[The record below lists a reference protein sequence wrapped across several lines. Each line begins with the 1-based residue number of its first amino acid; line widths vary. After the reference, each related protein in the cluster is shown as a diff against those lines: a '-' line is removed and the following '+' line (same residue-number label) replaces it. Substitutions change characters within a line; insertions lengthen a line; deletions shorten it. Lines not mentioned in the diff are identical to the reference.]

1 MSENHIDTGH
11 GKGSSA
17 SLSGMSAKPS
27 RVATVDELR
36 ALGHPVRWRI
46 LRLCLEEPLTNQRLA
61 TRLGSSPATT
71 LRHVRALVAAGFLA
85 PEPVRTGERGAL
97 ERPYRAT
104 GRTWGLVVDVNQE
117 PTLLGQQVELAVL
130 GAHRA
135 EMIEAG
141 PGAPRDAA
149 RGILRLRPES
159 ARELRDRLTALLA
172 EFAARDE
179 PDGERLSY
187 LWSLVARP

>member
-1 MSENHIDTGH
+1 MSP
-11 GKGSSA
+11 
-17 SLSGMSAKPS
+17 KPS
-27 RVATVDELR
+27 RIATVDELR

-46 LRLCLEEPLTNQRLA
+46 LRLCYDEALTNQQLAQRLD
-61 TRLGSSPATT
+61 SSPATT
-71 LRHVRALVAAGFLA
+71 LRHIRALVAAGFLA

-104 GRTWGLVVDVNQE
+104 GRTWGLVVDVNLE

-130 GAHRA
+130 SAHRA

-141 PGAPRDAA
+141 PEAPRDAA
-149 RGILRLRPES
+149 RGMLRLRQES
-159 ARELRDRLTALLA
+159 ARELRDRLTTLLA

-187 LWSLVARP
+187 LWSLIARAPSESVTSARSD